1 MRKVFHLIET
11 MNPEDGGPFVSTQ
24 LLLNLRLEQFSQH
37 IIYHSIDGQS
47 YLSNSSNEEIVMINS
62 NFEMK
67 SGKRFLRAV
76 IRANNTYPNSIFI
89 IHGVWDPCLWIP
101 MFLLRSKCTVMPKG
115 MLSPY
120 SFKRK
125 RILKRGLVYLFK
137 FFQINF
143 TPTSKYESSQLSH
156 LGLRTTGILPYYLEN
171 ISRTT
176 GQETNIAHG
185 LKILYM
191 SRIDPKKGLLEFLK
205 KHRRL
210 FSNKD
215 ISLDV
220 FGDGPEHYNK
230 NCREL
235 SKGLNINFMGWFSGN
250 KELLYKQYD
259 IFLLPTYDENF
270 SMAILEAL
278 SNGLAVLT
286 TKQSSWNLIPELGG
300 LSTEIEEFD
309 SFILKCLENDHF
321 LDNTKAA
328 AIKTALGYSSKNSSR
343 ALFEI
348 LSSL

>member
-1 MRKVFHLIET
+1 M
-11 MNPEDGGPFVSTQ
+11 D
-24 LLLNLRLEQFSQH
+24 LNQFPQH
-37 IIYHSIDGQS
+37 IIYHSLDGLS
-47 YLSNSSNEEIVMINS
+47 YLSNSSNEEIVKIS
-62 NFEMK
+62 SKFEMK
-67 SGKRFLRAV
+67 SGNRFLRAV

-89 IHGVWDPCLWIP
+89 IHGVWDPCLWLP
-101 MFLLRSKCTVMPKG
+101 MLLLRSKCTVMPKG

-125 RILKRGLVYLFK
+125 RMLKSGLVFLFK
-137 FFQINF
+137 LFKINF
-143 TPTSKYESSQLSH
+143 TPTSEYESSQLSH

-176 GQETNIAHG
+176 SQKASKPHG

-205 KHRRL
+205 KHSHL
-210 FSNKD
+210 FSGKD

-220 FGDGPEHYNK
+220 FGDGPEHYIK

-235 SKGLNINFMGWFSGN
+235 SKGLNINFKGWFSGN
-250 KELLYKQYD
+250 KELLYEQYD

-286 TKQSSWNLIPELGG
+286 TKQSSWNLIPEFGG
-300 LSTEIEEFD
+300 LSTEIEDFD
-309 SFILKCLENDHF
+309 NFILKCFENHHF
-321 LDNTKAA
+321 LNKTKAA
-328 AIKTALGYSSKNSSR
+328 AKRTALGYSSKNSSR

-348 LSSL
+348 LSSI